1 MIRGTTPVIILNL
14 PMAIDFEVLYITFKQ
29 DRNVVLEKS
38 LCDVK
43 VEGTKVVIPFSQKET
58 LSFDGETSI
67 KVQLRGR
74 VGETAYASKI
84 VRLSMSDI
92 LKDGEI

>member
-29 DRNVVLEKS
+29 DNNVVLEKS
-38 LCDVK
+38 LDDVK
-43 VEGTKVVIPFSQKET
+43 IEGTKVVIKFSQKET
-58 LSFDGETSI
+58 LTFDGSTSI

-74 VGETAYASKI
+74 VGETVYASKI